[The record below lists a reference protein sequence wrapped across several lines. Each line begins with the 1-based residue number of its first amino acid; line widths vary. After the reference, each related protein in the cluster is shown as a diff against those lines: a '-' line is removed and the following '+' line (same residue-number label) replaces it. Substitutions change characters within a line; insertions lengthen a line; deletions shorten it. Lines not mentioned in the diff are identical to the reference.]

1 MNDEYKNYEI
11 YKYFLN
17 SKLHS
22 SKGNTFFPI
31 YEELFSSYRGKD
43 IVFVEIGVKM
53 GGSLF
58 MWRDYFGKK
67 AKIIGIDFNP
77 ESLKLEKYGFKI
89 FIGDQSSEAFWKSFF
104 SKVGKIDIL
113 LDDGGHTNEN
123 QILTINNTIQNIND
137 GGLLVTEDTLSSYG
151 KKFFNPSKYSFINY
165 SKFLIDDINGRIFD
179 KTHQDTKYIG
189 VTKKNSLNKTIYSI
203 KFFNNFVAFFIDRK
217 KCIEFKHLYNRD
229 LEENPSEI
237 IKDDFKNPRWNSE
250 IYVDGNISKL
260 IFFLS
265 KKMNFLKKIEFL
277 KVLVY
282 KIKYF
287 FLKRKINNFL
297 KKYFD

>member
-1 MNDEYKNYEI
+1 MDDEYKKNDI
-11 YKYFLN
+11 YKHFIN

-31 YEELFSSYRGKD
+31 YEELFSSYRDKD
-43 IVFVEIGVKM
+43 IIFVEIGVRE

-58 MWRDYFGKK
+58 MWKDYFGKK
-67 AKIIGIDFNP
+67 AKIIGIDFYP
-77 ESLKLEKYGFKI
+77 EVKKLEKYGFNI
-89 FIGDQSSEAFWKSFF
+89 FIGDQSSETFWKSFF
-104 SKVGKIDIL
+104 SQVGKIDIL

-123 QILTINNTIQNIND
+123 QILTINHAIHNIKD
-137 GGLLVTEDTLSSYG
+137 GGLLVTEDTLSSYS

-179 KTHQDTKYIG
+179 KTHEDTKYIG

-203 KFFNNFVAFFIDRK
+203 KFFNNFVAFFVDRK

-229 LEENPSEI
+229 SKENPSEI

-250 IYVDGNISKL
+250 IYWGNISKL
-260 IFFLS
+260 ILFLS
-265 KKMNFLKKIEFL
+265 KKMNFLKKIKFL

-282 KIKYF
+282 KIR
-287 FLKRKINNFL
+287 FLYLKKKIDNSL